1 MSEHFKV
8 GTQRLHIKL
17 NTISELIEGLAD
29 KYNISA
35 DDLRIAK
42 DVILDKEEEILVFG
56 KALRIEY
63 EKNKL
68 CKELTRNDLFELKS
82 IRDLKKSIDKII
94 KN

>member
-1 MSEHFKV
+1 MSEYFKV

-17 NTISELIEGLAD
+17 NTISELIEGFVD

-56 KALRIEY
+56 EALRIEY

-82 IRDLKKSIDKII
+82 IRDLKKSIDNII
-94 KN
+94 K

>member
-1 MSEHFKV
+1 MSEYFKV
-8 GTQRLHIKL
+8 GTRRLHIKL
-17 NTISELIEGLAD
+17 NAISELIEGLAD

-35 DDLRIAK
+35 DDLRIVK

-82 IRDLKKSIDKII
+82 IRDLKKSIDKVI